1 MDKSNHIYFDNA
13 ATSKVDSKNLLLFND
28 INDEFFAN
36 PNSPHEEALKA
47 SIRYREC
54 EQTILDALHLE
65 NHKVIFTSGA
75 TEANNL
81 AIRGIVSH
89 YKNRGKHVITSS
101 IEHPS
106 VLETF
111 KALEK
116 EGVEVTY
123 LEPDENGVIAPSKVI
138 SAIRK
143 DTILVSIMH
152 VNNEV
157 GAVNDIEAIGDI
169 LLLYPKI
176 IFHVDAVQA
185 IGKISCDYKNVD
197 LITISSH
204 KIHGLKGSGALIKK
218 NNIQL
223 DPIVYGGGQQEGERS
238 GTLDLANAC
247 VLSEAFSCATSHI
260 KENREIVTPLCERL
274 VSYLLSK
281 PTWYHLN
288 STLTEFNPY
297 IVNFSLLNAKASV
310 VVEAL
315 SREGIYVSTKSS
327 CHSASNEPSYVIEAM
342 THDKKLA
349 SECIRVSFSKYNTL
363 DEVEAFVS
371 TLDRI
376 VGDIYNG

>member
-28 INDEFFAN
+28 INDQYFAN

-47 SIRYREC
+47 SLRYQEC
-54 EQTILDALHLE
+54 EEKILDALHLE
-65 NHKVIFTSGA
+65 NYKVIFTSGA

-81 AIRGIVSH
+81 AIRGVVSH
-89 YKNRGKHVITSS
+89 YKNRGGHVITST

-123 LEPDENGVIAPSKVI
+123 LEPDENGVISPNKVI

-143 DTILVSIMH
+143 DTILVSLMH

-157 GAVNDIEAIGDI
+157 GAINDIDAIGEI
-169 LLLYPKI
+169 LLLHPKI

-185 IGKISCDYKNVD
+185 IGKINCDYKNVD

-218 NNIQL
+218 SNIQL
-223 DPIVYGGGQQEGERS
+223 DAILYGGGQQEGERS

-247 VLSEAFSCATSHI
+247 VLSEAFSYAIGHT
-260 KENREIVTPLCERL
+260 KENREIVSPLRERL

-281 PTWYHLN
+281 PKWYHLN
-288 STLTEFNPY
+288 SSLSEYNPY
-297 IVNFSLLNAKASV
+297 IVNFSLLTAKASV

-327 CHSASNEPSYVIEAM
+327 CHSASNEPSYVLLAM

-363 DEVEAFVS
+363 DELETFISV
-371 TLDRI
+371 LDKI
-376 VGDIYNG
+376 VGEVYNG